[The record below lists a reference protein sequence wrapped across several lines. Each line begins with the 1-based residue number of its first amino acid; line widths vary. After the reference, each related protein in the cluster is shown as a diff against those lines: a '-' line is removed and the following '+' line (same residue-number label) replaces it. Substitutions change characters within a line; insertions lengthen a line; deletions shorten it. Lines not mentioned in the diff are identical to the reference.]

1 VEDETYLEKPFT
13 SIQPSRTSSAA
24 DVQRSP
30 QMAGQGQQYFSNFT
44 KSGTSTLLNL

>member
-1 VEDETYLEKPFT
+1 MENAPYLEKPYT

-44 KSGTSTLLNL
+44 KSGTSTLLNV